1 MHGFEPITTKVKKGI
16 FTVFPGLC
24 KGCGLCIQKCP
35 KQSLRW
41 SKVLGIYGTPSVEPD
56 ENCISCGIC
65 AAVCP
70 DCAIFI
76 GRNGQGPPP
85 RVSRPEPEG
94 GQTGEERPVH

>member
-1 MHGFEPITTKVKKGI
+1 MFKFNKGV

-35 KQSLRW
+35 KNSLGW

-56 ENCISCGIC
+56 ENCIACGIC

-70 DCAIFI
+70 DCAILI
-76 GRNGQGPPP
+76 GRNGQGPPARKDLGTKP
-85 RVSRPEPEG
+85 LKEEPH
-94 GQTGEERPVH
+94 EERPLH